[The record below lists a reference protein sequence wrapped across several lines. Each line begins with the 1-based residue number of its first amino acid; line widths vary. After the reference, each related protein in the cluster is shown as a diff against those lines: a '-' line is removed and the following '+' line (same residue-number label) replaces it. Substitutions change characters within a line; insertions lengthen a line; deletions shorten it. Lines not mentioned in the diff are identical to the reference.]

1 MGMEGCQEHETST
14 YISGHKK
21 AVNWLDIEQ
30 QLFYNNCPPYLH
42 PVPVPGVYN
51 GSMYPKCLY
60 SDEPGVTQFKRLFFP
75 LPGMAPKIGICSH
88 FKEGLPKKSKHLFL
102 ILPHAGAQRGH
113 HRYEERGH
121 IIHDFPFCRRF
132 WSCRVPFQTAF
143 QELPAGMPMQR
154 SHALHRA
161 ICALTHVH
169 KASELTAGKV
179 LPQQQ
184 DKQGVE
190 ITLMQ
195 SPCEDQPLC
204 FYDGSKVIPP
214 HSWDKCYCFHLTI
227 WWQKLF

>member
-1 MGMEGCQEHETST
+1 MPKKILFSFPVWGKFFSLALHHWSVSLLPTPGQKREPWLMGMEGCQEHETST

-102 ILPHAGAQRGH
+102 ILPTCWSTERTPQVWGERSH
-113 HRYEERGH
+113 HSW
-121 IIHDFPFCRRF
+121 FPFLQEILELQGAF
-132 WSCRVPFQTAF
+132 PDSFPGTASWNANAEKPCF
-143 QELPAGMPMQR
+143 AQ
-154 SHALHRA
+154 SHMCSHTR
-161 ICALTHVH
+161 T
-169 KASELTAGKV
+169 
-179 LPQQQ
+179 
-184 DKQGVE
+184 
-190 ITLMQ
+190 
-195 SPCEDQPLC
+195 
-204 FYDGSKVIPP
+204 
-214 HSWDKCYCFHLTI
+214 
-227 WWQKLF
+227 